1 MSYRMPD
8 SRVCSIMFPLGSNI
22 WPPVTSYSFSSV
34 TQNNK
39 TSYRSTPVPIIKNV
53 PSVPYKNSYQ
63 TRSTTLRSL
72 SGVESYLFL
81 SFIIAVHFHFAI
93 KSFKHSKTSIYF
105 KNTKRNGPF
114 RALAEGG
121 MTFYSSFW
129 TRKPSKKQLVWK
141 LFVNWPFLMN

>member
-63 TRSTTLRSL
+63 TPSTTLRSL

-105 KNTKRNGPF
+105 KEFQKKW
-114 RALAEGG
+114 AVWGG
-121 MTFYSSFW
+121 RLGNILFKFLDQETFEEAVGL
-129 TRKPSKKQLVWK
+129 KIICQLT
-141 LFVNWPFLMN
+141 LLVN